1 MDRVSQPFWLLNNSG
16 IPNGPRF
23 LCGPGGGSSGTVGFA
38 TYVEN
43 VHREW
48 LGSTNDVAKAIDPD
62 VVDVMNALF
71 TTETGEQPNPYTEV
85 AAYDVKSY
93 VDEVLEQARRV
104 ARSTGYL
111 PDVDHTSRPSIAET
125 EWSDM
130 LFFAQDAVDNP
141 DISKAAESITSLV
154 SSILTVGIASATA
167 AALQAVTDSKTNID
181 TIVDGAIDK
190 ALEVINSQPVKD
202 SIAVFSDSLGEEV
215 NLTKARFSAG
225 MAEANAT
232 MSSAFIFGN
241 SNIENAKVKAIERFT
256 TDLVNRLY
264 NQVILSYLSSAI
276 NLTVTET
283 QTFNNLF
290 NANLRG
296 QLPFTMQARQVRDAR
311 IDSHTQLLSNML
323 FANISNELVL
333 PQMYNQ
339 TFGTS
344 MVAMS
349 ERDKE
354 DVRINAEEK
363 MWDLK
368 IYQAGANILGGMNTG
383 GGQLIPEGTS
393 QTASTISGALSGV
406 LAGAAIGG
414 LKGAEGGAMFGPWGA
429 AIGAGIGLALGAY
442 AGFSS

>member
-1 MDRVSQPFWLLNNSG
+1 MNRVSHSSWLLNNNG

-23 LCGPGGGSSGTVGFA
+23 LCGGGGGSAGEVGFA
-38 TYVEN
+38 VYVEN

-48 LGSTNDVAKAIDPD
+48 LGSTDDTAQAIDNSI
-62 VVDVMNALF
+62 VDIMNSLF
-71 TTETGEQPNPYTEV
+71 TTETGEQPNPYTDVE
-85 AAYDVKSY
+85 AYDVKTY
-93 VDEVLEQARRV
+93 IDEVLEQARRV
-104 ARSTGYL
+104 ARATGYL
-111 PDVDHTSRPSIAET
+111 PDVDHTSRPSVAET

-130 LFFAQDAVDNP
+130 LFFAQDAIDNP
-141 DISKAAESITSLV
+141 NISKAAESITSLV
-154 SSILTVGIASATA
+154 SAILTVGVAGATA
-167 AALQAVTDSKTNID
+167 AALQAVTDSKGNID
-181 TIVDGAIDK
+181 TLVDGAIDK

-202 SIAVFSDSLGEEV
+202 SIAVFSTSLEEEV

-276 NLTVTET
+276 NLTVSET

-311 IDSHTQLLSNML
+311 VDSHTQLLSNML

-339 TFGTS
+339 TFGTA

-354 DVRINAEEK
+354 DVRINAEDK

-368 IYQAGANILGGMNTG
+368 IYNLGTNVLGGMNTG

-393 QTASTISGALSGV
+393 QTASTIAGALGGV
-406 LAGAAIGG
+406 IAGAKIGG
-414 LKGAEGGAMFGPWGA
+414 LTGAEGGALFGPWGA
-429 AIGAGIGLALGAY
+429 VIGAGIGLALGAY
-442 AGFSS
+442 AGMD